1 MDCLF
6 CKIVAGEIPSEKVYE
21 DQWCYGFKD
30 IQPTAPIHYLFV
42 PKEHMKDLS
51 HSHGKEESLLKLL
64 EGIRQFVQE
73 QQLDKDGYR
82 LVINAG
88 TLGQQTVDHLHVH
101 LLTGRQLTW
110 PAG

>member
-6 CKIVAGEIPSEKVYE
+6 CKIIAGEIPSEKVYE
-21 DQWCYGFKD
+21 DDNVYGFKD

-51 HSHGKEESLLKLL
+51 DSHGKEESLLKLF
-64 EGIRQFVQE
+64 EGIRSFVQNE
-73 QQLDKDGYR
+73 KLDEDGYR

-88 TLGQQTVDHLHVH
+88 ELGQQTVGHLHVH
-101 LLTGRQLTW
+101 LITGRQLTW